1 MVNESVSMVD
11 VNAMLHMAGVTT
23 ASGGINTANIIA
35 NLIFGT
41 VGFVLLMYGW
51 KNKEPKPLVFGLV
64 ISIFPFF
71 ITNAILIYVIGIGLI
86 AWAYFW
92 RD

>member
-1 MVNESVSMVD
+1 MENESVTMAGMNSM
-11 VNAMLHMAGVTT
+11 LQMAGVTT
-23 ASGGINTANIIA
+23 SSGGINTANIIA
-35 NLIFGT
+35 NLIFGS
-41 VGFVLLMYGW
+41 VGFVFLMYGW
-51 KNKEPKPLVFGLV
+51 KNKEPKPLVFGLG

-71 ITNAILIYVIGIGLI
+71 ITNTILIYVIGTGLI